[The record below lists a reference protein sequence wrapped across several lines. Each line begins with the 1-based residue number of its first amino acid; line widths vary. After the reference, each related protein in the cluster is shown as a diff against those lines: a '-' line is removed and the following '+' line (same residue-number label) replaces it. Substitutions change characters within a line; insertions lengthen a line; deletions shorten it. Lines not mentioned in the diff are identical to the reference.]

1 MLTETIS
8 GKCPCCGYN
17 KLLQRYGSMG
27 YYQLDG
33 CPKCGFGYGT
43 NHHDEP
49 AFGIEAWLDY
59 GIHILSMM
67 HLSENNNSQG
77 ENNNSQE
84 EYDKWYNELNALPL
98 EEKRKLVFELVDKL
112 ERSDDVET
120 TVFKY
125 EQEDIDKH
133 KALNIEIL

>member
-1 MLTETIS
+1 
-8 GKCPCCGYN
+8 
-17 KLLQRYGSMG
+17 
-27 YYQLDG
+27 
-33 CPKCGFGYGT
+33 
-43 NHHDEP
+43 
-49 AFGIEAWLDY
+49 
-59 GIHILSMM
+59 MM